1 MHKGFKYLNLI
12 GDNRGTIHQ
21 TLKLKAGVG
30 FLSQQKILRKM
41 SYMIS
46 RSGIQVKIY
55 WVPSQLMT
63 ADPISRYIED
73 FGDDVLRAEAKARE
87 IGHALE
93 GMEHEMEYMG
103 RVNEVRSQEER
114 QLSRTKD
121 KEEWERLS
129 RMREWKMG
137 M

>member
-1 MHKGFKYLNLI
+1 M

-41 SYMIS
+41 PYLIP
-46 RSGIQVKIY
+46 RSGIQVQVY
-55 WVPSQLMT
+55 WAPSELMP

-73 FGDDVLRAEAKARE
+73 FGGDIRRAEAKAIE
-87 IGHALE
+87 IACALE
-93 GMEHEMEYMG
+93 GMEGEGMEDMG
-103 RVNEVRSQEER
+103 RVNGVRSQEER
-114 QLSRTKD
+114 QLSRARD
-121 KEEWERLS
+121 KEEWERLQ
-129 RMREWKMG
+129 RMQESKKG